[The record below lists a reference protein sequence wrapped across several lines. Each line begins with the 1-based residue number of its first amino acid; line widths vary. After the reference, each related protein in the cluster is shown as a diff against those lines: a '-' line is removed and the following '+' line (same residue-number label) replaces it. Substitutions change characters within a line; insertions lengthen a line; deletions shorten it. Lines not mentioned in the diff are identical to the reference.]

1 MASENA
7 KSGLATWSLGPLVA
21 VFVILF
27 TFTEMFD
34 RAELVTY
41 DQRFRIRNDLFG
53 PPPMDPRLGTIDID
67 NLSITE
73 EGRYQDWTRDKYS
86 DVVNILAE
94 YDASLIGFDVYFIE
108 PSTKLISEEQVLALS
123 QVNEDNI
130 SSLFATAD
138 HDENFRQ
145 AIARAD
151 NVYLAQMIVVSDRLI
166 SHHEVAAKMKELTPD
181 DSAALEI
188 VRQNAP
194 VLTVPPQKS
203 TIWRGHTFEP
213 PLELLRNHARGF
225 AYAQTKH
232 DVDGGRR
239 RYPVVYQYDDFLFPS
254 IALLMI
260 CDLVQIPIGSVE
272 VTPGEDI
279 LLPNA
284 KVGEGEIRDIR
295 IPIDDYGNMNV
306 NWAGRWDDT
315 FAHFPHIGLRWTA
328 ERQRKQD
335 LFDRVKALV
344 AVNPSLLRN
353 PRGLPAAL
361 AEVGFANQMAN
372 RQAVATWFQASGIE
386 RAIRADPD
394 LPATDFW
401 KSKGVNTP
409 NDAQTALYDLLL
421 RTNRVADLIAA
432 DPSLTHDQVQ
442 QSLPDY
448 RPIDVAQSDYLVRSL
463 LVDGA
468 VPDGARP
475 LFFYP
480 YTVYEGQLITPDY
493 VKDKVLFY
501 GLTADGTTDLSVT
514 PFQGSYPM
522 VGIYPNVL
530 NTILQDDFIRSMPR
544 WLDWLIILALG
555 VLITVIVPRF
565 KALTGAAVIL
575 SLVLLYILL
584 SFFAFTHAGT
594 WIDMV
599 GPFTTLIIG
608 YLALT
613 IYAYVVKEKE
623 KDFVQG
629 AFGHYLSPAVVDQ
642 IMNNPDMINHL
653 GGQERVMTAFFSDI
667 ASFSTI
673 SECLTPVELVN
684 FINGYLSEMCDI
696 IEFYGGTI
704 DKFEG
709 DAIVAFFGAP
719 VFYEDHAVRATMAC
733 IDQQHKL
740 VEMRERWRGKGV
752 LPPALIDLRER
763 WESQERIFAQVRIGI
778 TAGPMVVGNMGSK
791 SRTDY
796 TMMGDTVN
804 LAARFESGQKI
815 YGTSIMVNDVIY
827 EQVKEM
833 VEARKLDMIQVMGKE
848 QPVVAY
854 EILDRKGGLSPEM
867 SETLGLY
874 NDGMAAY
881 EAYNFDVA
889 QSLFEKAL
897 KITPKDG
904 PSGLYADRCG
914 EYAITP
920 PPDLIFRAETK

>member
-1 MASENA
+1 MM
-7 KSGLATWSLGPLVA
+7 WSLGPLVA
-21 VFVILF
+21 GLVILF

-67 NLSITE
+67 NVSITE
-73 EGRYQDWTRDKYS
+73 EGRFNDWTRDKYS
-86 DVVNILAE
+86 DVVNILSE
-94 YDASLIGFDVYFIE
+94 YGASLIGFDVYFIE
-108 PSTKLISEEQVLALS
+108 PQTKLIAEEQVLALS
-123 QVNEDNI
+123 RIDESNI
-130 SSLFATAD
+130 ASLFATAD

-151 NVYLAQMIVVSDRLI
+151 NVYLAQMIVVSDHLI
-166 SHHEVAAKMKELTPD
+166 SHQEVAAKMKELTPD
-181 DSAALEI
+181 KSAALEI
-188 VRQNAP
+188 VRRNAP
-194 VLTVPPQKS
+194 MLTVPPQES
-203 TIWRGHTFEP
+203 TIWRGYTFEP
-213 PLELLRNHARGF
+213 PLARLRDHARGF

-239 RYPVVYQYDDFLFPS
+239 RYPVVYQYEDFLFPS
-254 IALLMI
+254 IALLMV
-260 CDLVQIPIGSVE
+260 CDLVQIPIDAVQ
-272 VTPGEDI
+272 VTPGKDI
-279 LLPNA
+279 LLPDA
-284 KVGEGEIRDIR
+284 KVGEGEVRDIR

-315 FAHFPHIGLRWTA
+315 YAHFPHIGLRRTA
-328 ERQRKQD
+328 ERQHKQD
-335 LFDRVKALV
+335 LFDQVKLLV
-344 AVNPSLLRN
+344 AADPSLLRN

-361 AEVGFANQMAN
+361 AEVGFADQMAS
-372 RQAVATWFQASGIE
+372 RQAVATWFQATGIE
-386 RAIRADPD
+386 QAIRANPD
-394 LPATDFW
+394 LTAADFW
-401 KSKGVNTP
+401 KSKGVDAP
-409 NDAQTALYDLLL
+409 NEAQTALYDLLQ

-432 DPSLTHDQVQ
+432 NPSLTLDQLQ
-442 QSLPDY
+442 QSLTDY
-448 RPIDVAQSDYLVRSL
+448 RPIDVAQSEYLVRSL

-468 VPDGARP
+468 VPDAARP

-493 VKDKVLFY
+493 VKGKVLFY

-565 KALTGAAVIL
+565 KALPGAAVVL
-575 SLVLLYILL
+575 GVVLLYILL
-584 SFFAFTHAGT
+584 SFFAFTHAGM

-599 GPFTTLIIG
+599 GPLMTLIIG

-642 IMNNPDMINHL
+642 IMNNPDMINQL

-673 SECLTPVELVN
+673 SECLTPEELVI

-740 VEMRERWRGKGV
+740 VEMRERWRGEGI
-752 LPPALIDLRER
+752 LPPALIGLRER
-763 WESQERIFAQVRIGI
+763 WESQGRTFAQVRFGI

-815 YGTSIMVNDVIY
+815 YGTSIMANDVIY

-833 VEARKLDMIQVMGKE
+833 VEARKLDIIQVMGKE
-848 QPVVAY
+848 EPVIAY

-867 SETLGLY
+867 NETLGLY
-874 NDGMAAY
+874 NEAMEAY

-889 QSLFEKAL
+889 QGLFEKAL

-904 PSGLYADRCG
+904 PSGLYADRCE

-920 PPDLIFRAETK
+920 PSDLIFRAETK